1 MPSMQPRI
9 SSECGLATSAI
20 ILEGKPEMPLAQ
32 SIIKPI
38 SFKSDGFKLNGILHL
53 PRAQRPPV
61 VIGSHGLYS
70 SSNSPK
76 QIALAKYCNRLGIG
90 YFRFDHRG
98 CGGSEGN
105 FEAITSLD
113 ARCKDLTDAAAI
125 ILRSEDTGSQI
136 GLFGSSMGGTVCLN
150 VANDLGVDVLV
161 TFAAPIRSRIGQKG
175 SPGNEITDIA
185 EIFLDSRKRAFDISG
200 KLPNIGNI
208 LIFHG
213 DADTVVPVS
222 HAEEI
227 YKLARQPKK
236 LAKQELGDHPMSNP
250 AHQRAFVREA
260 SQWFKKGLRP

>member
-1 MPSMQPRI
+1 
-9 SSECGLATSAI
+9 LTTSFLI
-20 ILEGKPEMPLAQ
+20 TEGKPKLSSEQ

-53 PRAQRPPV
+53 PRAPRPPV

-76 QIALAKYCNRLGIG
+76 QIALARYCNRLGIG

-98 CGGSEGN
+98 CGASEGN

-113 ARCKDLTDAAAI
+113 ARCKDLSDAAAI
-125 ILRSEDTGSQI
+125 MLRSEDTGSQI

-150 VANDLGVDVLV
+150 VANDLRADVLV
-161 TFAAPIRSRIGQKG
+161 TFAAPICSRIGQKG
-175 SPGNEITDIA
+175 SPGNEITDIP
-185 EIFLDSRKRAFDISG
+185 EIFLDHRKRAFDIRD

-213 DADTVVPVS
+213 DADMVVPIS

-227 YKLARQPKK
+227 YKWARQPKK
-236 LAKQELGDHPMSNP
+236 MIRQTPGDHPMSNP
-250 AHQRAFVREA
+250 AHQKVFVREA
-260 SQWFKKGLRP
+260 SQWFKQGLQP

>member
-1 MPSMQPRI
+1 MRFDDIDYHSNRKTKM
-9 SSECGLATSAI
+9 SSE
-20 ILEGKPEMPLAQ
+20 Q

-38 SFKSDGFKLNGILHL
+38 SFKSDGFTLNGILHL
-53 PRAQRPPV
+53 PPAPRPPV
-61 VIGSHGLYS
+61 VIGAHGLYS

-98 CGGSEGN
+98 CGASEGN

-150 VANDLGVDVLV
+150 VANDLSVDVLV

-175 SPGNEITDIA
+175 SPRNEITDIP
-185 EIFLDSRKRAFDISG
+185 EIFLDSRKRAFDISN

-236 LAKQELGDHPMSNP
+236 MFKQKLGDHPMSNP
-250 AHQRAFVREA
+250 AHQKVFIREA
-260 SQWFKKGLRP
+260 SHWFKKGLQP